1 MLMGWGGAMRR
12 FAVMTFTLVMT
23 GCASV
28 GSNPEYAA
36 LLAIET
42 PSAGADLLTTEL
54 EAARSMGNAYR
65 SAATSLTRE
74 DGYAGGLTL
83 GASLYGAA
91 VTGFNPAPKN
101 LLGALFGAGVAQ
113 GWRVS
118 LKPAERAKVYVRGYQ
133 AMHCLNTSG
142 GVLLDRQDT
151 TRLDQLRRDIAGLL
165 NLAETAR
172 QQALASDGEAV
183 ATSLA
188 AQMERLRA
196 LDQALRTEIGA
207 AQDAP
212 YRVSK
217 VRRQIESTVEALLAA
232 NAPDYAGALALMA
245 ASTKPPTPTPP
256 EGAQE
261 AFIEQAS
268 PYRSTRAGTP
278 ADHVAALAFDL
289 QTLEAVIPTRA
300 ADAYAR
306 MGECVAIAG

>member
-1 MLMGWGGAMRR
+1 MRR
-12 FAVMTFTLVMT
+12 LAGMGLALALS

-36 LLAIET
+36 LLDIEA
-42 PSAGADLLTTEL
+42 PSTAADLLTAEL
-54 EAARSMGNAYR
+54 DAARSMGNAYR
-65 SAATSLTRE
+65 SAAASLTRE

-101 LLGALFGAGVAQ
+101 LLGALFGAGAAQ

-118 LKPAERAKVYVRGYQ
+118 LKPAERAKIYVHGYQ
-133 AMHCLNTSG
+133 AMRCLTTSG
-142 GVLLDRQDT
+142 GVLLAHQET
-151 TRLDQLRRDIAGLL
+151 ARLEGLRRDIAMLL
-165 NLAETAR
+165 NLAESAR
-172 QQALASDGEAV
+172 QQALASDGEADAAN
-183 ATSLA
+183 ATTLD
-188 AQMERLRA
+188 AQMDRLRA

-207 AQDAP
+207 TQDAA

-217 VRRQIESTVEALLAA
+217 VRRQIESTVEARLAA
-232 NAPDYAGALALMA
+232 NAPDYAGALALIQ

-256 EGAQE
+256 EDGQE
-261 AFIEQAS
+261 RFAEGTS
-268 PYRSTRAGTP
+268 PYRATGARTL
-278 ADHVAALAFDL
+278 ADLVAALAFDL
-289 QTLEAVIPTRA
+289 QTLEAAIPTRA

>member
-1 MLMGWGGAMRR
+1 MRR
-12 FAVMTFTLVMT
+12 FAGMALALGLT
-23 GCASV
+23 GCVSV
-28 GSNPEYAA
+28 ETNPEYAD
-36 LLAIET
+36 LLAIGA
-42 PSAGADLLTTEL
+42 PSAGADLLTAEL
-54 EAARSMGNAYR
+54 AAVTGMGNAYKT
-65 SAATSLTRE
+65 AAKSLTDE
-74 DGYAGGLTL
+74 NAVAGGLTL
-83 GASLYGAA
+83 GAGLYGAA

-101 LLGALFGAGVAQ
+101 LLGALFSSSVAQ

-118 LKPAERAKVYVRGYQ
+118 LKPAERAKIYVHGYQ
-133 AMHCLNTSG
+133 AMRCLSTNG
-142 GVLLDRQDT
+142 GVLLTHQNT
-151 TRLDQLRRDIAGLL
+151 ERLQQLRQDIAGLL
-165 NLAETAR
+165 DLAETAR
-172 QQALASDGEAV
+172 QKALASKGQAAA

-188 AQMERLRA
+188 AQMERLRV

-217 VRRQIESTVEALLAA
+217 VRRQIESTVEARLAA

-256 EGAQE
+256 EGAQK
-261 AFIEQAS
+261 AFIEGAS

-300 ADAYAR
+300 ADAYSR